1 MAIANNPNWDVLVGM
16 ARAQQNVATQ
26 VMQPPDPAYRFSF
39 EEMLAMRMRWPRD
52 VYVTVGYRVRI
63 EKSNDKVLVW
73 VIMDNGE
80 YVVLEDDEAM
90 FPSDALVAKLKLM
103 EKNSAT

>member
-1 MAIANNPNWDVLVGM
+1 MAIANNTNWEALINMV
-16 ARAQQNVATQ
+16 RAQQNVATQ
-26 VMQPPDPAYRFSF
+26 VKQSPAPAYRFSF

-63 EKSNDKVLVW
+63 EKINDKVLVW
-73 VIMDNGE
+73 VIIDNGE